1 MELAISFA
9 LALFISTALV
19 PVAIRYAGA
28 MGLVDQPD
36 HDRKQH
42 SDPIPRCGGLAIAV
56 AVLLPS
62 LFWLRDISGMTG
74 LLLGAAIIAFF
85 GFMDDRHELDYR
97 WKFAGQII
105 GVIVFLYGNVEIT
118 KTPFLGLGDLAPWLS
133 YPIIALFVLGVTN
146 AVNLSDGLDGLA
158 AGSSLLSL
166 AFVAYLGY
174 VAGESSFALIAVAA
188 MGALLGF
195 LRYNT
200 HPATVFMGD
209 TGSQFLGFVAACL
222 ALQVTQSDNSAVS
235 PMLAVMIV
243 GLPVLDTLMVMILR
257 VRDGMSP
264 FKPDRRHLHH
274 QFLDVGMLHYQAV
287 GTLYLLSF
295 ALLAVAY
302 LVRFETDSVVL
313 LSYLVFCAAT
323 VGTIHFFKHSHFGK
337 RRREAIS
344 GRTERRNLWLRR
356 FGWLHKHGATVVQ
369 VLLGLIWVMSIAF
382 KHDYPPSMGY
392 LGLAGLVGT
401 LVLWRFVHGNQRVHS
416 RFSIYGAS
424 VLALFVASYGADG
437 MRLSWPAT
445 HFAVDM
451 LLMGLVLM
459 LVLAIRTTRREQ
471 FRLDTQDILVLLI
484 LLAAPLLNIG
494 SGDGSDNIGVIIR
507 LAVLLY
513 AAEFLIGRAKRLYF
527 ANGLALFSFALVA
540 ALAWL

>member
-1 MELAISFA
+1 MEIAISFA

-19 PVAIRYAGA
+19 PVAIRYAGV

-42 SDPIPRCGGLAIAV
+42 SNPIPRCGGLAIAV

-62 LFWLRDISGMTG
+62 LFWLRDIAGMTG
-74 LLLGAAIIAFF
+74 LLLGASIIAFF
-85 GFMDDRHELDYR
+85 GFMDDRHELNYR

-105 GVIVFLYGNVEIT
+105 GVAVFLYGNVEIT
-118 KTPFLGLGDLAPWLS
+118 KTPFLGLGDLAPWVS

-235 PMLAVMIV
+235 PMLAVLVV
-243 GLPVLDTLMVMILR
+243 GLPILDTLMVMLLR
-257 VRDGMSP
+257 VRDGHSP

-287 GTLYLLSF
+287 AALYLLSF
-295 ALLAVAY
+295 MLLAIAY
-302 LVRFETDSVVL
+302 LVRFESDSVVL

-323 VGTIHFFKHSHFGK
+323 VSVIHFFKHSEFGRK
-337 RRREAIS
+337 RREAIV

-356 FGWLHKHGATVVQ
+356 LGWLHKHGATIVQGILGVVWLCCV
-369 VLLGLIWVMSIAF
+369 VL
-382 KHDYPPSMGY
+382 KQDYPPFFGF
-392 LGLAGLVGT
+392 LGLGAAALT
-401 LVLWRFVHGNQRVHS
+401 LLLWRFVHGEQRAHS
-416 RFSIYGAS
+416 RFAIYGAS
-424 VLALFVASYGADG
+424 VLALFVASYSSGGLA
-437 MRLSWPAT
+437 LTWPGS
-445 HFAVDM
+445 HFAVDIM
-451 LLMGLVLM
+451 LVGLVLM
-459 LVLAIRTTRREQ
+459 LVLAIRTTRRDQ

-494 SGDGSDNIGVIIR
+494 SEDGSDNIGVIIR

-513 AAEFLIGRAKRLYF
+513 AAEFLIGRARRLF
-527 ANGLALFSFALVA
+527 LANGFALLTFIMVTVF
-540 ALAWL
+540 AWI